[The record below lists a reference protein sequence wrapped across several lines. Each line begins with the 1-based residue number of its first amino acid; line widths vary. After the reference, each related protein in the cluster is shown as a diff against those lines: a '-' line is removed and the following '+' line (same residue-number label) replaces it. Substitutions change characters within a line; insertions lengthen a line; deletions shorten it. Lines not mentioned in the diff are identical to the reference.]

1 MTKHFCKHSIH
12 ATATETTIPHY
23 ENINTIFVS
32 GMGEQAKKRFQE
44 LAAKVKQK
52 VEQQKHNHSNAAFA
66 SASGTGGGTA
76 ERRGL
81 LDIHEDDEE
90 QEISF
95 VNGGTHEMRSMDAGF
110 AYGKKDD

>member
-1 MTKHFCKHSIH
+1 
-12 ATATETTIPHY
+12 
-23 ENINTIFVS
+23 
-32 GMGEQAKKRFQE
+32 MGEQAKKRFQD

-52 VEQQKHNHSNAAFA
+52 VEQQKNNHNNAAFA
-66 SASGTGGGTA
+66 STGATGGGAA

-81 LDIHEDDEE
+81 LDIHEDDDE

-95 VNGGTHEMRSMDAGF
+95 VNNGTHEMRSMDAGF